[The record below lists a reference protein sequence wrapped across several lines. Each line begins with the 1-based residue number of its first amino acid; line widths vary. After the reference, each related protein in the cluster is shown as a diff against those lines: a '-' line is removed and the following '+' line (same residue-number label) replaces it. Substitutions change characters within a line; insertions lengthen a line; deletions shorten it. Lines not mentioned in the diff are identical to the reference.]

1 MKEKYKYEYVSNF
14 PKRAVVTSGLPYG
27 NKSLHCGHLT
37 LYIHSDFYA
46 RFLRDRIGSENVI
59 YQSGTDCYGSP
70 ILEGYRKLVE
80 IGKFSGTIEEYVG
93 HYHNLQEDIL
103 NKYNISLDI
112 FGASAFGEE
121 KDVHEKVSKEVFDSL
136 LKNGYL
142 KNLSALQF
150 FDVKKN
156 TFLNGRQVM
165 GKCPIEGCTSE
176 HAYADEC
183 DLGHQYMPQELIDP
197 ISTLSGEK
205 PELRRIGNWYF
216 DLDNHID
223 LLKEWTKYL
232 AEHST
237 TRKFVIKEINEFLKK
252 PELYIKKEYLDDFN
266 DVTGLPKHEVIIDNK
281 PSFTVIFDKLTDREK
296 ACEILTSLGIRYRTG
311 KTLVPFRLTGNI
323 SWGVPVPDT
332 DELKDLTFWVW
343 PESLWAQFSLT
354 RAYLK
359 RTDRE
364 DEWKKWWCS
373 KDAIAYQFI
382 GEDNIYF
389 YGPAQTAIWL
399 CLQGKNPSM
408 DIKEGQLSIPQL
420 VDNKHTLFLGKKA
433 GSSSAI
439 KPPMADELLAHYS
452 PEQLRM
458 HLLSLNVGNNNASFM
473 PKPYNPDA
481 KYEEQDPVVREYNL
495 LTNVYN
501 RALRTL
507 FYAWQN
513 YFEGVVPYGEPDDE
527 VVNEARKIA
536 NNVERFMF
544 EQKFHMVIYELDT
557 YIRNIN
563 KYISKNAKEMGVDM
577 ELSKKVIINALYMCK
592 VAMVILHPMVPT
604 SIENLAKKLKVDD
617 KIFSWETILCPIYDF
632 VEDKDNYKPEFLE
645 PKTDFF
651 TIPDCQRNI

>member
-1 MKEKYKYEYVSNF
+1 MKEKYKYDYVSNF

-216 DLDNHID
+216 D
-223 LLKEWTKYL
+223 
-232 AEHST
+232 
-237 TRKFVIKEINEFLKK
+237 F
-252 PELYIKKEYLDDFN
+252 
-266 DVTGLPKHEVIIDNK
+266 G
-281 PSFTVIFDKLTDREK
+281 
-296 ACEILTSLGIRYRTG
+296 
-311 KTLVPFRLTGNI
+311 
-323 SWGVPVPDT
+323 
-332 DELKDLTFWVW
+332 
-343 PESLWAQFSLT
+343 
-354 RAYLK
+354 
-359 RTDRE
+359 
-364 DEWKKWWCS
+364 
-373 KDAIAYQFI
+373 
-382 GEDNIYF
+382 
-389 YGPAQTAIWL
+389 
-399 CLQGKNPSM
+399 
-408 DIKEGQLSIPQL
+408 
-420 VDNKHTLFLGKKA
+420 
-433 GSSSAI
+433 
-439 KPPMADELLAHYS
+439 
-452 PEQLRM
+452 
-458 HLLSLNVGNNNASFM
+458 
-473 PKPYNPDA
+473 
-481 KYEEQDPVVREYNL
+481 
-495 LTNVYN
+495 
-501 RALRTL
+501 
-507 FYAWQN
+507 
-513 YFEGVVPYGEPDDE
+513 
-527 VVNEARKIA
+527 
-536 NNVERFMF
+536 
-544 EQKFHMVIYELDT
+544 
-557 YIRNIN
+557 
-563 KYISKNAKEMGVDM
+563 
-577 ELSKKVIINALYMCK
+577 
-592 VAMVILHPMVPT
+592 
-604 SIENLAKKLKVDD
+604 
-617 KIFSWETILCPIYDF
+617 
-632 VEDKDNYKPEFLE
+632 
-645 PKTDFF
+645 
-651 TIPDCQRNI
+651 